1 MRIGSINRN
10 KLLTFRVE
18 GYSMNYLVMN
28 ICGDLLYGIYS
39 TLGYFF
45 HFRGAGTVVVADL
58 VFIYHALLM
67 CVILTIQACIYPY
80 GKNRVSIYTIIL
92 CITVWSLILLQIVFT

>member
-1 MRIGSINRN
+1 
-10 KLLTFRVE
+10 
-18 GYSMNYLVMN
+18 MNYLVMN

-39 TLGYFF
+39 TLGFFF
-45 HFRGAGTVVVADL
+45 HFQGAGTVVIADL

-67 CVILTIQACIYPY
+67 CVILATQAWIYPY

-92 CITVWSLILLQIVFT
+92 CAIIWSFIIFQVIFT